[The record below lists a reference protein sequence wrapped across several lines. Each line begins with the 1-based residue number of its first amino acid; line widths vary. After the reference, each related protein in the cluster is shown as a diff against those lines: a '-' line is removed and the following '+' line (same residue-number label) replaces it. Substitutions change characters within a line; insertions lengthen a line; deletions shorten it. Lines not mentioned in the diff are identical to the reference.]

1 LNNTKPIRICH
12 LSSVHKA
19 NDTRLFYRECVTL
32 AQHYDTYLVAV
43 GDSDGEWY
51 GVKVK
56 AIPQHNSRLM
66 RFLLNIPHV
75 LIRGLKVNASVYHF
89 HDPELIL
96 VGLFLRLLGKKVIYD
111 IHEDVAKLIA
121 LKKWVMFPRLVA
133 WVYKLLEAIC
143 LPFFYLV
150 VSEDA
155 YEQLYE
161 RHTTYVIHNFAFIEK
176 LDSYRRNLRNT
187 SDLNLFY
194 IGSIDELYCVFES
207 LESVYLLKLRGYNPK
222 VSIVGS
228 VSPRIERQIENLP
241 FYNLIK
247 NNITFYGYLSAE
259 EGFQYS
265 IDCSIGL
272 CMVSKNGNSYES
284 YPRKM
289 FEYMGVGLPLI
300 TSDFPLYK
308 KVIEKYNCGLCI
320 TGNSAIAI
328 ADAIEVLIK
337 DQTLRNTMG
346 ANGIKAAQ
354 EHYNWEK
361 ESTKLLSLYQKIL
374 GK

>member
-1 LNNTKPIRICH
+1 MKRPKPIRICH

-32 AQHYDTYLVAV
+32 AKYYETYLVAV

-56 AIPQHNSRLM
+56 AIPQHTSRLM
-66 RFLLNIPHV
+66 RFLFGIPHV
-75 LIRGLKVNASVYHF
+75 LIRGIRVNASVYHF

-96 VGLFLRLLGKKVIYD
+96 VGLIFRFLGKKVIYD

-121 LKKWVMFPRLVA
+121 LKTWVVFPGIVA
-133 WVYKLLEAIC
+133 SVYKLLEAIC
-143 LPFFYLV
+143 LPFFHLV

-155 YEQLYE
+155 YKQLYNA
-161 RHTTYVIHNFAFIEK
+161 HTTHIIHNFAFIEK

-194 IGSIDELYCVFES
+194 IGSIDELYCIFES
-207 LESVYLLKLRGYNPK
+207 LESIYLLKLRGYNPK
-222 VSIVGS
+222 VSMVGF
-228 VSPRIERQIENLP
+228 VSPRIEKQIENLP

-265 IDCSIGL
+265 VDCSIGL
-272 CMVSKNGNSYES
+272 CLVSKNANSYES

-320 TGNSAIAI
+320 KGNSAIAI

-337 DQTLRNTMG
+337 DQTLRNTMS
-346 ANGIKAAQ
+346 ANGIKTAL

-361 ESTKLLSLYQKIL
+361 ESKSLLSLYEKIL
-374 GK
+374 TP